1 MKKKYLVIV
10 LSLSLVSAG
19 LLSASAGASTTDAQT
34 TTNFAAIDVDQS
46 YEENLA
52 IPAVAAAAARLAA
65 TPAVR
70 AAASTV
76 ASAAVG
82 WAVGKGLDR
91 IFGFSPP
98 APHIQ
103 ESDIL
108 FDN

>member
-1 MKKKYLVIV
+1 MKKKYIVIV

-34 TTNFAAIDVDQS
+34 TTNFASIDR
-46 YEENLA
+46 EEFVEPAA

-91 IFGFSPP
+91 IFGFSNP